1 MANKRMFALDVI
13 DTDRFCEM
21 PVSARLLY
29 YELGMRGDD
38 EGFVQNP
45 KKIMLTTGTT
55 ADDLKILAAKG
66 YVILFD
72 SGVLVITHWQQNNT
86 LKNDRFRST
95 QCLEEKAQIQTT
107 AQKTYRLLSSGTS
120 LEPERNQLGNE
131 AEPQRNLTEL
141 NKAEK
146 KTRTSS
152 TRRFTPPTVEDVESY
167 CRGRRNAVDAQR
179 FVDFYAASGWMR
191 GKSPIRDWKACVRT
205 WEKNDNARSEVN
217 SAHEQ
222 QRPFGGYG
230 EL

>member
-45 KKIMLTTGTT
+45 KRIMLTTGTT
-55 ADDLKILAAKG
+55 VDDLKVLAAKG

-72 SGVLVITHWQQNNT
+72 SGVLVITHWQKNNT

-120 LEPERNQLGNE
+120 LEPARNQIGTE
-131 AEPQRNLTEL
+131 VEPQHNLTEHNL
-141 NKAEK
+141 TDKRA
-146 KTRTSS
+146 RAPSS
-152 TRRFTPPTVEDVESY
+152 RRFTPPTVEDVESY
-167 CRGRRNAVDAQR
+167 CRERGNAVDAQR
-179 FVDFYAASGWMR
+179 FVDFYTASGWMR
-191 GKSPIRDWKACVRT
+191 GKAPIRDWKACVRT
-205 WEKNDNARSEVN
+205 WEKNDNARIEVN
-217 SAHEQ
+217 IAHE

>member
-1 MANKRMFALDVI
+1 MASKRMFALDVI

-45 KKIMLTTGTT
+45 KRIMLTTGTT
-55 ADDLKILAAKG
+55 VDDLKVLAAKG

-120 LEPERNQLGNE
+120 LEPERNQIGTE
-131 AEPQRNLTEL
+131 VEPQHNLTKR
-141 NKAEK
+141 NKSEK
-146 KTRTSS
+146 RTRTSS
-152 TRRFTPPTVEDVESY
+152 PRRFTPPTIEEVSTY
-167 CRGRRNAVDAQR
+167 CQERGSNVDAQR
-179 FVDFYAASGWMR
+179 FVDFYASKGWKVGNAGMKDWHAAVR
-191 GKSPIRDWKACVRT
+191 NWERRDDMKNGGGKHGGNYDGVACV
-205 WEKNDNARSEVN
+205 
-217 SAHEQ
+217 
-222 QRPFGGYG
+222 
-230 EL
+230 

>member
-45 KKIMLTTGTT
+45 KRIMLTTGTT
-55 ADDLKILAAKG
+55 VDDLKVLAAKG

-72 SGVLVITHWQQNNT
+72 SGVLVITHWQKNNFIQ
-86 LKNDRFRST
+86 KDRFHET
-95 QCLEEKAQIQTT
+95 TCLAEKAQIQTT
-107 AQKTYRLLSSGTS
+107 DSKKYALLPAGNGLDTGCIQPVSNMEAQVRLDQT
-120 LEPERNQLGNE
+120 RV
-131 AEPQRNLTEL
+131 
-141 NKAEK
+141 EK
-146 KTRTSS
+146 KTRTPSS
-152 TRRFTPPTVEDVESY
+152 RRFTQPTVEDVESY
-167 CRGRRNAVDAQR
+167 CQERGNAVDAQR

-205 WEKNDNARSEVN
+205 WEKNNDERN
-217 SAHEQ
+217 
-222 QRPFGGYG
+222 GGGKNGGNYDG
-230 EL
+230 IACV

>member
-72 SGVLVITHWQQNNT
+72 SGVLVITHWRQNNFIQ
-86 LKNDRFRST
+86 KDRFHET
-95 QCLEEKAQIQTT
+95 TCLAEKAQIQTT
-107 AQKTYRLLSSGTS
+107 DSKIYELLPSGNKLDTPCIRTVSDLEAQIRLD
-120 LEPERNQLGNE
+120 
-131 AEPQRNLTEL
+131 
-141 NKAEK
+141 
-146 KTRTSS
+146 KTRKEEKARAPSS
-152 TRRFTPPTVEDVESY
+152 RRFTPPSVDEVAAY
-167 CRGRRNAVDAQR
+167 CRERGNAVDAQR
-179 FVDFYAASGWMR
+179 FVDFYASKGWKVGSAGMKDWCAAVR
-191 GKSPIRDWKACVRT
+191 NWERQDNTKNGGGKNGGNYDGIACI
-205 WEKNDNARSEVN
+205 
-217 SAHEQ
+217 
-222 QRPFGGYG
+222 
-230 EL
+230 

>member
-1 MANKRMFALDVI
+1 MFALDVI

-45 KKIMLTTGTT
+45 KRIMLTTGTT
-55 ADDLKILAAKG
+55 VDDLKVLAAKG

-72 SGVLVITHWQQNNT
+72 SGVLVITHWQKNNFIQ
-86 LKNDRFRST
+86 KDRFHET
-95 QCLEEKAQIQTT
+95 TCLAEKAQIQTT
-107 AQKTYRLLSSGTS
+107 DSKIYELLPSGNKLDTPCIRTVSDLEAQTRLDKTRV
-120 LEPERNQLGNE
+120 
-131 AEPQRNLTEL
+131 
-141 NKAEK
+141 EK
-146 KTRTSS
+146 KTRAPSS
-152 TRRFTPPTVEDVESY
+152 RRFTPPSVDEVAAY
-167 CRGRRNAVDAQR
+167 CRERRNAVDAQR

-191 GKSPIRDWKACVRT
+191 GKTPVKDWKACIRT
-205 WEKNDNARSEVN
+205 WEKNDNARIEVN
-217 SAHEQ
+217 IAHE